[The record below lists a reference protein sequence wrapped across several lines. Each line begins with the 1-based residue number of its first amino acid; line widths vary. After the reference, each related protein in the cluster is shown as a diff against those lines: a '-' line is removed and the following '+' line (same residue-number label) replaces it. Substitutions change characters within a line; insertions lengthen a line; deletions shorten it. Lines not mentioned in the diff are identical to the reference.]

1 MLSET
6 DKTEY
11 SDIVED
17 LHTIA
22 RRLAHLADCG
32 FGDMEG
38 ADMPEFQIS
47 EELYGLDSQA
57 RQIANTA
64 EVIAALIGK

>member
-11 SDIVED
+11 AQIVKD

-32 FGDMEG
+32 FWDMEG
-38 ADMPEFQIS
+38 ADMPEFLIS
-47 EELYGLDSQA
+47 EELYGLENQA
-57 RQIANTA
+57 RQIAKTA
-64 EVIAALIGK
+64 QIITTLIGK